1 MIHWKRQPSG
11 FSLVEVTLA
20 LGVAAFCLIAVSGL
34 LSVGVQTNQRS
45 TSQTLATN
53 IMAAAAADLRNTT
66 KVAFGTSPSGS
77 SPLFLIPASGTT
89 TIYFDASGSQTAVT
103 SAQVYRLSVTTSNS
117 NPTIAPTYA
126 KMQVTWPA
134 AVDPADPTT
143 GTPAGSVET
152 FAAIDLHN

>member
-1 MIHWKRQPSG
+1 MIHWKRQPFG

-117 NPTIAPTYA
+117 NPTIA
-126 KMQVTWPA
+126 
-134 AVDPADPTT
+134 
-143 GTPAGSVET
+143 
-152 FAAIDLHN
+152 